1 MSTLRPIVLTIAGLD
16 PTGGA
21 GTLADIKTIENH
33 SVLGLAVI
41 TANTIQTE
49 ENVLTVSW
57 EKQAFVVQQLTTLLN
72 RYKPDAVKIG
82 VIPNSQDLLLYI
94 NLIKDKYPTTKIVWD
109 PVFKATG
116 AFEFTDN
123 IEKKTLFQ
131 ILNQIDIITPNY
143 LEIHDLVQTNEDAIE
158 KARQLSQHCT
168 VILKGGHNENAL
180 GFDYLI
186 HKQNIQTFAPKK
198 LSDYPKHGSG
208 CVLSSA
214 IAANLALG
222 EPIEYAMYNA
232 KRYME
237 KYLESNHTLLGY
249 HAI

>member
-1 MSTLRPIVLTIAGLD
+1 MSTLRPIVLTIAGFD

-21 GTLADIKTIENH
+21 GTLADIKALENH
-33 SVLGLAVI
+33 KVLGLAVI

-49 ENVLTVSW
+49 ENVLAVSW
-57 EKQAFVVQQLTTLLN
+57 EKQDFVLQQLTTILN
-72 RYKPDAVKIG
+72 HYKPEVVKIG
-82 VIPNSQDLLLYI
+82 IVQNCQNLLLYI
-94 NLIKDKYPTTKIVWD
+94 NLIKDKYPSTQIVWD

-116 AFEFTDN
+116 SFSFTDN
-123 IEKKTLFQ
+123 ADEATLHS
-131 ILNQIDIITPNY
+131 ILNLIDVITPNY
-143 LEIHDLVQTNEDAIE
+143 LEIHDLVQSKKDALE
-158 KARQLSQHCT
+158 KACELSQYCT

-186 HKQNIQTFAPKK
+186 QKGNIQTYAPKK
-198 LSDYPKHGSG
+198 LSDFPKHGSG
-208 CVLSSA
+208 CVLSSV

-249 HAI
+249 HAF